1 MNGNPVVELHLSRDD
16 VIVLSDLAANF
27 VKLVREVY
35 EEYDYQGNEML
46 KQRDRDY
53 LAQLA
58 RIFVYL
64 DNRVVDSDVNKG

>member
-1 MNGNPVVELHLSRDD
+1 MNNNPVVELHLSRDD
-16 VIVLSDLAANF
+16 VIILSNLAAS
-27 VKLVREVY
+27 KTELVRKVY
-35 EEYDYQGNEML
+35 EEHDYQGNEML
-46 KQRDRDY
+46 KQQDRDY

>member
-1 MNGNPVVELHLSRDD
+1 MQHETFCPIYPQDPHYNGGRPIEHDC
-16 VIVLSDLAANF
+16 
-27 VKLVREVY
+27 
-35 EEYDYQGNEML
+35 QGNEML
-46 KQRDRDY
+46 KQQDRDY

>member
-1 MNGNPVVELHLSRDD
+1 MNNNPVVELHLSRDD
-16 VIVLSDLAANF
+16 VIILSDLAASKIE
-27 VKLVREVY
+27 VVRKVY
-35 EEYDYQGNEML
+35 EEHDYQGNEML

>member
-1 MNGNPVVELHLSRDD
+1 MNNNPVVELHLSRDD
-16 VIVLSDLAANF
+16 VIILSDLTANF

-35 EEYDYQGNEML
+35 EEHDYQGNEML
-46 KQRDRDY
+46 KQRDLDY
-53 LAQLA
+53 LTQLA

>member
-1 MNGNPVVELHLSRDD
+1 MNNSPVVELHLSRDD
-16 VIVLSDLAANF
+16 VIILSNLAAS
-27 VKLVREVY
+27 KIELARKVY

-46 KQRDRDY
+46 KRQDRDY